1 MLLIASLCAFVKQ
14 DEGEGGFGVRIA
26 QRLTEAASWRLAAEL
41 VRRHPELEVRDFF
54 WRIPGAGPPGRYVLL
69 LESRSTGQHFH
80 IDLMSAN
87 GATHLLE
94 DFASFLAVSDVRTIV
109 EELETYFELG
119 SPASTPVTTSQ
130 AIGFR
135 LVAEG
140 LIRRL
145 FERQALTA
153 LPCSLDWDDG
163 IGVEPV
169 FTPGFEEA
177 WAVLGEGRFLWNVV
191 AFDAADTLNVP
202 AHHEE
207 IRRPSGYRSGPIPD
221 SPEPFWMG
229 GLDMNKPLTGV
240 WIDPGGGRALL
251 PSGAAVDL
259 EELYR
264 RNSRSLTRASLEIFG

>member
-41 VRRHPELEVRDFF
+41 VRRHPELEVRNFF

-94 DFASFLAVSDVRTIV
+94 DFASFLSVSDVRTIV

-153 LPCSLDWDDG
+153 LPGSFDYSWGDAW
-163 IGVEPV
+163 IA
-169 FTPGFEEA
+169 PGLEKA
-177 WAVLGEGRFLWNVV
+177 RAVLGDSRFLWNVV

-202 AHHEE
+202 AHYEE
-207 IRRPSGYRSGPIPD
+207 IRRPTGYRSGPIPD

>member
-1 MLLIASLCAFVKQ
+1 MLLIASLCAFAKQ
-14 DEGEGGFGVRIA
+14 DEGEGRFGVRIA

-41 VRRHPELEVRDFF
+41 VRRHPELEVRNFF

-94 DFASFLAVSDVRTIV
+94 DFASFLSVSDVRTIV

-135 LVAEG
+135 LVADG

-153 LPCSLDWDDG
+153 LPGSFDYSNEDAW
-163 IGVEPV
+163 IA
-169 FTPGFEEA
+169 PGLEEA
-177 WAVLGEGRFLWNVV
+177 WETIGDGRFLWKLV
-191 AFDAADTLNVP
+191 AFDAADTLNVS
-202 AHHEE
+202 AQYEE
-207 IRRPSGYRSGPIPD
+207 IRRPDGHRSGPIPD